1 MFKLPVSV
9 LIIIL
14 IISLLILN
22 LYILT
27 SLVKEFDQLQSKT
40 ENLKQAVDKNKL
52 DPETKKGLGQLL
64 DSFDIYTQEEWNETE
79 ESNWNE

>member
-64 DSFDIYTQEEWNETE
+64 ESFDIYTQEEWNETE